1 MFISFEGIEGSGKS
15 SLIPHVKAHLESRGM
30 ACTVTREP
38 GGTGIGRRIR
48 AILLDPR
55 SSELEPAAELLL
67 YTADRLQHVQTVI
80 RPALAAGR
88 VVLCDRYVDATR
100 AYQGWARQMGIDLVD
115 RLHVLAL
122 EGLMPDLTILLDLEP
137 RIGLGRAWKA
147 IDSGQRDGDETR
159 FEHEAIRFHES
170 VREGYLRLADQ
181 DPHRFRCIDAAG
193 PEPAVR
199 RAVISEIDQ
208 WASTRTDAPLKH

>member
-15 SLIPHVKAHLESRGM
+15 SLIPHVQAHLEGRGKT
-30 ACTVTREP
+30 CTVTREP

-55 SSELEPAAELLL
+55 SDELEPAAELLL
-67 YTADRLQHVQTVI
+67 YTADRLQHAQTVI
-80 RPALAAGR
+80 RPALKDGR

-100 AYQGWARQMGIDLVD
+100 AYQGWARKMGVDLVD
-115 RLHVLAL
+115 QLHALAL

-137 RIGLGRAWKA
+137 RVGLERAWNA
-147 IDSGQRDGDETR
+147 IDSGQRSGDETR
-159 FEHEAIRFHES
+159 FEHEAIRFHEA
-170 VREGYLRLADQ
+170 VREGYLRLAAKE
-181 DPHRFRCIDAAG
+181 PHRFRCIDAAET
-193 PEPAVR
+193 EPAVR

-208 WASTRTDAPLKH
+208 WVSTRRSAPRTR